1 MASAVAAVALSL
13 VPLSSRHVYVKVA
26 FGATGK
32 APIVMSQR
40 GSSTRPTHF
49 LSFRLPNADLHAKV
63 AEAQKMIIL
72 REPDAVGCDVEPVKS
87 HLTLFVLSLGN
98 HEAMQA
104 ATKALRSCASFAIDS
119 NLLTPPRV
127 HLEGLGNFGQR
138 VCFVPVAESTGPD
151 AEDLARV
158 RRLVSYVAKVFCK
171 SGLVDEA
178 VVDGADAKGWT
189 PHLTLLKTSKRPA
202 GKGRGRGGKSGRG
215 HASRPSH
222 PACDVRGFAPLDG
235 LRCARAARAPTV
247 FDVGRRRGRLLSGA
261 GEHQFR
267 WAPIIIEQGGGVNGL
282 FRHALLRFR
291 CMT

>member
-138 VCFVPVAESTGPD
+138 VCFVPVAETTGPD

-158 RRLVSYVAKVFCK
+158 RRLVARVAKVFCK
-171 SGLVDEA
+171 AGLVDEA

-215 HASRPSH
+215 HASRPCIR
-222 PACDVRGFAPLDG
+222 PAMYADLLRLMDFGVHELHELQLCSMSGVAEDGYYPVLESISLDG
-235 LRCARAARAPTV
+235 RQSSSNRGGSEWTV
-247 FDVGRRRGRLLSGA
+247 SPCFTT
-261 GEHQFR
+261 F
-267 WAPIIIEQGGGVNGL
+267 
-282 FRHALLRFR
+282 
-291 CMT
+291 

>member
-1 MASAVAAVALSL
+1 MASAVVAVASSL
-13 VPLSSRHVYVKVA
+13 VPLSSRHVYAKVA

-49 LSFRLPNADLHAKV
+49 LSFRLPNADLHARV

-87 HLTLFVLSLGN
+87 HLTLFVLSLGIMKPCRPRPKPS
-98 HEAMQA
+98 EAV
-104 ATKALRSCASFAIDS
+104 LH
-119 NLLTPPRV
+119 LLLIPTSHSTPSV

-138 VCFVPVAESTGPD
+138 VCFVPVAETTGPD

-158 RRLVSYVAKVFCK
+158 RRLVARVAKVFCK
-171 SGLVDEA
+171 AGLVDEA

-215 HASRPSH
+215 HASRPRIR
-222 PACDVRGFAPLDG
+222 PAMYADLLRLMDFGVHELHELQLCSMSGVAEDGYYPVLESISLDG
-235 LRCARAARAPTV
+235 RQSSSN
-247 FDVGRRRGRLLSGA
+247 RG
-261 GEHQFR
+261 E
-267 WAPIIIEQGGGVNGL
+267 
-282 FRHALLRFR
+282 
-291 CMT
+291 